1 MAAQVHG
8 AHFEFHVGDAERPL
22 TVEVRAR
29 QPTFIVGKNGSG
41 KSALVQRIVQVGHP
55 MMRYFPGARSV
66 SLTADRLSVTEN
78 SRHRIA
84 VNVHSYNGTP
94 EARYR
99 VHEALV
105 RNDAAIYDLQAAEL
119 AHVVRGYDALMEAA
133 DPLSHRQSLKD
144 WLSPLE
150 RVNSILALANFPIR
164 LEIVGI
170 QVMAVRADTRFS
182 LARMSDGERSAVFL
196 AAEIVTA
203 QPGSLFIIDEP
214 EVHLHKSIAA
224 PLIAA
229 LIAERSECGFLICTH
244 DLELAASFDHAKV
257 LIVRGVTWHDEEIAA
272 HWDIDILDGA
282 SALTERDRVELMGAR
297 RRLLFVE
304 GDETNSLDFPLYELL
319 LPKVTIVPR
328 NGCREVKEAV
338 TGLRSNEQLHWLE
351 AFGLVDNDGMVSVE
365 VAGIFQ
371 TGTNAIEGLY
381 YSPAAILAV
390 AEVVARIQGLNAS
403 DLVLAANTEALR
415 ILNNASIDHLAGRVA
430 ERRMRD
436 AVLAS
441 MPDREQ
447 LVAGNLIEMRVDNPY
462 PQERARLQDFV
473 NESNLADVIRNYPIK
488 FSGVRSAIA
497 RALHQA
503 TREDY
508 ERVLLQQVSERL
520 DLRNQLRREL
530 GVVAEALDAIE
541 AAPDAVEHVPA

>member
-1 MAAQVHG
+1 MAAQVQG
-8 AHFEFHVGDAERPL
+8 AHFEFDVGDAEHPL
-22 TVEVRAR
+22 TIEIQAG

-41 KSALVQRIVQVGHP
+41 KSALVQRIVQVNEP
-55 MMRYFPGARSV
+55 LMRYFPGARSV
-66 SLTADRLSVTEN
+66 SLTSDRLSVTED

-94 EARYR
+94 ETRYR
-99 VHEALV
+99 VKEALV

-119 AHVVRGYDALMEAA
+119 AHVVKGYNALLEAA
-133 DPLSHRQSLKD
+133 DPLSYRRSLKD
-144 WLSPLE
+144 RLSPLE
-150 RVNSILALANFPIR
+150 RVNSILALANFPIH
-164 LEIVGI
+164 LEIVGV
-170 QVMAVRADTRFS
+170 QVMAVRADARFS

-203 QPGSLFIIDEP
+203 QLGSLFIIDEP

-229 LIAERSECGFLICTH
+229 LIAERSDCAFLICTH
-244 DLELAASFDHAKV
+244 DLELAASFDQAKV
-257 LIVRGVTWHDEEIAA
+257 LIVRGVTWGDEQIAVR
-272 HWDIDILDGA
+272 WDIDILDGA
-282 SALTERDRVELMGAR
+282 SALSERDRVELMGAR

-319 LPKVTIVPR
+319 FPKVTIVPR

-338 TGLRSNEQLHWLE
+338 TGLRANEQLHWLE
-351 AFGLVDNDGMVSVE
+351 AFGLVDNDGMVPAGI
-365 VAGIFQ
+365 AGIFQ

-415 ILNNASIDHLAGRVA
+415 ILNSASIDHLAGRVA

-441 MPDREQ
+441 MPNRERI
-447 LVAGNLIEMRVDNPY
+447 VAGNLVEVRVDNPY
-462 PQERARLQDFV
+462 PQERARLLGFV
-473 NESNLADVIRNYPIK
+473 NQSNLADVIRNYPIK

-497 RALHQA
+497 RALHQTA
-503 TREDY
+503 REDY
-508 ERVLLQQVSERL
+508 ERILLQQVSERL
-520 DLRNQLRREL
+520 DLRNELRREL
-530 GVVAEALDAIE
+530 GVVAEALGAIE
-541 AAPDAVEHVPA
+541 VAPDTAEQVPA